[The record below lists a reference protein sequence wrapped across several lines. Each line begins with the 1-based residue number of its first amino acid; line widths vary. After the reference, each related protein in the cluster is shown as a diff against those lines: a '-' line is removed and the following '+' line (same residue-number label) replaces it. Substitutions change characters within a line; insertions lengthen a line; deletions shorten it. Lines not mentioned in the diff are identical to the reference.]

1 MDTKTCTSCGVD
13 KPITDFRKYY
23 AGRKGHYRYCK
34 ACERIETRRKY
45 LVGKDELQPAEQ
57 QELADI
63 NKLYEMHIAK
73 GLRPPVGTPKSDTTH
88 DLVRQMLEQEK
99 EDRVN

>member
-1 MDTKTCTSCGVD
+1 METKVCTSCGVD
-13 KPITDFRKYY
+13 KPINDFRQYY

-45 LVGKDELQPAEQ
+45 LVGKDELAPKEL

-63 NKLYEMHIAK
+63 EELYELRTAK
-73 GLRPPVGTPKSDTTH
+73 GLRPPVGYAKNGDVTA
-88 DLVRQMLEQEK
+88 LIQQELNK
-99 EDRVN
+99 EKDQVN